1 MCQTAG
7 LSAFT
12 TDFPENGFSIHKSA
26 ESHASFAVVLVTRA
40 SSGRKDVLEST
51 AGQPRKRAG
60 STCHT
65 AATVGAENCRHWQRS
80 ALSADPVQD
89 PSQGVGF
96 QWWAFVY
103 QINLRTKPWQEPQ
116 GLISQMML
124 DLLSWQWTKINTP
137 TNYISTIFRKLN
149 GVINFLS
156 ECGPGGWNMLPWMAT
171 HSTVHRQH

>member
-1 MCQTAG
+1 MGSPPTNLLRVILLLLLFLWQEHRQEG
-7 LSAFT
+7 RLYW
-12 TDFPENGFSIHKSA
+12 
-26 ESHASFAVVLVTRA
+26 RA
-40 SSGRKDVLEST
+40 QQGNQGSELEAPAIQQLQWEQRTVDADSG
-51 AGQPRKRAG
+51 
-60 STCHT
+60 
-65 AATVGAENCRHWQRS
+65 S
-80 ALSADPVQD
+80 ALSSDPVQD

-103 QINLRTKPWQEPQ
+103 QINLCTKPWQEPQ

-124 DLLSWQWTKINTP
+124 DLLSWQSTTINTP

-171 HSTVHRQH
+171 HSTVRRQH